1 MMTMTSISPVINS
14 VLVDDVPIDAQD
26 AFFQPQRTLT
36 DDSSH
41 VTDEIILIVRI
52 E

>member
-1 MMTMTSISPVINS
+1 MFGLRQFIENWAGVR
-14 VLVDDVPIDAQD
+14 D